1 MAVLETAQ
9 AQELINYAKEIGR
22 EELPTLVSN
31 SIAEIR
37 KTFANAITTD
47 IYRPLGEQI
56 TALVKACE
64 ENGIEFVVDKAD
76 LFCYNEFE
84 TLRIT
89 HEYTDNEG
97 NSGEILVDVFIT
109 TEFHNQEG
117 EETEENQFLICP
129 DYADVVISL
138 NDTNKGDII
147 FQDVV
152 GNQLAKLLKGD
163 DVRLQI
169 NYNTVMDSGK
179 TFVYDGCHKLYVIT
193 SEEERQQAKEYDY
206 IVDGSTAE
214 DEIEHPISELEEFY
228 LKSCPL
234 RFISTMGVDD
244 NYTKFPIITILPQCV
259 DCPMFI
265 YY

>member
-1 MAVLETAQ
+1 MTVLETKQ
-9 AQELINYAKEIGR
+9 AEELIKYSKEIGY
-22 EELPTLVSN
+22 EELPNIVSE
-31 SIAEIR
+31 SIAKIR
-37 KTFANAITTD
+37 EVFADTITTD
-47 IYRPLGEQI
+47 IERPLGEQI

-64 ENGIEFVVDKAD
+64 ENNIEIPNED
-76 LFCYNEFE
+76 LFCYNDWE
-84 TLRIT
+84 TLRVA
-89 HEYTDNEG
+89 HEFKNPTTNET
-97 NSGEILVDVFIT
+97 GEILVDIFIG
-109 TEFHNQEG
+109 TELHDVEQ

-129 DYADVVISL
+129 DFADVVISL

-152 GNQLAKLLKGD
+152 GNHLAKLLKGD
-163 DVRLQI
+163 NVRLQI
-169 NYNTVMDSGK
+169 NYNTVMESGK

-193 SEEERQQAKEYDY
+193 SEEERQYAKEIGY

-214 DEIEHPISELEEFY
+214 NETEHSISELEEFY

-234 RFISTMGVDD
+234 RFIETLGTGTNESM
-244 NYTKFPIITILPQCV
+244 ITILPQGV

>member
-9 AQELINYAKEIGR
+9 ARDLFKYAYSIGYT
-22 EELPTLVSN
+22 ELPYIVSD
-31 SIAEIR
+31 SIAKIR

-47 IYRPLGEQI
+47 IERPLGEQI

-64 ENGIEFVVDKAD
+64 ENNIEIPNED
-76 LFCYNEFE
+76 LFCYNDWE
-84 TLRIT
+84 TLRIA

-97 NSGEILVDVFIT
+97 NSGEILVDVAIT
-109 TEFHNQEG
+109 TELHNQDSEY
-117 EETEENQFLICP
+117 TEENQFLICP
-129 DYADVVISL
+129 DFADVVISL

-169 NYNTVMDSGK
+169 NYNTVMESGK
-179 TFVYDGCHKLYVIT
+179 TFVYDGCHKLYIIT
-193 SEEERQQAKEYDY
+193 SEEERQQARKYDY

-214 DEIEHPISELEEFY
+214 DETEHPISELEEFY

-244 NYTKFPIITILPQCV
+244 NYKEFPIISILPQGV

>member
-47 IYRPLGEQI
+47 IERPLGEQI

-64 ENGIEFVVDKAD
+64 ENEIEIVGDKAD

-84 TLRIT
+84 TLRIA

-97 NSGEILVDVFIT
+97 NSGEILVDLYMTV
-109 TEFHNQEG
+109 ELNDKNG

-138 NDTNKGDII
+138 NDTNKGDIV
-147 FQDVV
+147 FQDVI

-169 NYNTVMDSGK
+169 NYNTVMESGK

-193 SEEERQQAKEYDY
+193 SEEERQRARRLSY
-206 IVDGSTAE
+206 IVDDSTAE
-214 DEIEHPISELEEFY
+214 DETEHPISELEEYY

-234 RFISTMGVDD
+234 RFIETFGIGTNESMI
-244 NYTKFPIITILPQCV
+244 PILRQGA

>member
-1 MAVLETAQ
+1 MAVLETKQ

-22 EELPTLVSN
+22 EELPTLVSD
-31 SIAEIR
+31 SIAKIR
-37 KTFANAITTD
+37 KVFANTITTD
-47 IYRPLGEQI
+47 IERPLGDQI

-64 ENGIEFVVDKAD
+64 ENNIEIPNED

-84 TLRIT
+84 TIRIA

-97 NSGEILVDVFIT
+97 NSGEILVDMFIT
-109 TEFHNQEG
+109 TELNDKDG
-117 EETEENQFLICP
+117 EDIEENQFLICP
-129 DYADVVISL
+129 DFADVVISV

-163 DVRLQI
+163 NVRLQI
-169 NYNTVMDSGK
+169 NYNTVMESGK
-179 TFVYDGCHKLYVIT
+179 TFVYDGCHKLYIIT
-193 SEEERQQAKEYDY
+193 SEEERQQAKELGY

-214 DEIEHPISELEEFY
+214 DETEHPISELEEFY

-234 RFISTMGVDD
+234 RFIETMGIG
-244 NYTKFPIITILPQCV
+244 TCESMITILPQGV
-259 DCPMFI
+259 DYPMFI

>member
-1 MAVLETAQ
+1 MTVLETKQ
-9 AQELINYAKEIGR
+9 AEELIKYSKEIGY
-22 EELPTLVSN
+22 EELPNIVSE
-31 SIAEIR
+31 SIAKIR
-37 KTFANAITTD
+37 EVFADTITTD
-47 IYRPLGEQI
+47 IERPLGEQI

-64 ENGIEFVVDKAD
+64 ENEIEIVGDKAD

-84 TLRIT
+84 TLRIA

-109 TEFHNQEG
+109 TEFHNQKG

-129 DYADVVISL
+129 NYADVVISL
-138 NDTNKGDII
+138 NDTNKGDIV
-147 FQDVV
+147 FQDVI

-193 SEEERQQAKEYDY
+193 SEEERQQARKDRNFALADKIRDELKAKGIELLDTPQGVRWKK
-206 IVDGSTAE
+206 VD
-214 DEIEHPISELEEFY
+214 
-228 LKSCPL
+228 
-234 RFISTMGVDD
+234 
-244 NYTKFPIITILPQCV
+244 
-259 DCPMFI
+259 
-265 YY
+265 

>member
-1 MAVLETAQ
+1 MAVLETKQ

-22 EELPTLVSN
+22 EELPTLVSD
-31 SIAEIR
+31 SIAKIR
-37 KTFANAITTD
+37 KVFANTITTD
-47 IYRPLGEQI
+47 IERPLGDQI

-64 ENGIEFVVDKAD
+64 ENNIEIPNED

-84 TLRIT
+84 TIRIA

-97 NSGEILVDVFIT
+97 NSGEILVDMFIT
-109 TEFHNQEG
+109 TELNDKDG
-117 EETEENQFLICP
+117 EDIEENQFLICP
-129 DYADVVISL
+129 DFADVVITL

-163 DVRLQI
+163 NVRLQI
-169 NYNTVMDSGK
+169 NYNTVMESGK
-179 TFVYDGCHKLYVIT
+179 TFVYDGCHKLYIIT
-193 SEEERQQAKEYDY
+193 SEEERQQAKELGY

-214 DEIEHPISELEEFY
+214 DETEHPISELEEFY

-234 RFISTMGVDD
+234 RFIETMGIG
-244 NYTKFPIITILPQCV
+244 TCESMITILPQGV
-259 DCPMFI
+259 DYPMFI

>member
-1 MAVLETAQ
+1 MAVLETKQ

-22 EELPTLVSN
+22 EELPTLVSD
-31 SIAEIR
+31 SIAKIR
-37 KTFANAITTD
+37 KVFADTITTD
-47 IYRPLGEQI
+47 IERPLGDQI

-64 ENGIEFVVDKAD
+64 ENNIEIPNED

-84 TLRIT
+84 TIRIA

-97 NSGEILVDVFIT
+97 NSGEILVDMCMTV
-109 TEFHNQEG
+109 ELNDKDG
-117 EETEENQFLICP
+117 EDIEENQFLICP
-129 DYADVVISL
+129 DFADVVISL

-163 DVRLQI
+163 NVRLQI
-169 NYNTVMDSGK
+169 NYNTVMESGK
-179 TFVYDGCHKLYVIT
+179 TFVYDGCHKLYIIT
-193 SEEERQQAKEYDY
+193 SEEERQQAKELGY

-214 DEIEHPISELEEFY
+214 DETEHPISELEEFY

-244 NYTKFPIITILPQCV
+244 NYKEFPIISILPQGV

>member
-1 MAVLETAQ
+1 MAVLETKQ

-22 EELPTLVSN
+22 EELPTLVSD
-31 SIAEIR
+31 SIAKIR
-37 KTFANAITTD
+37 KVFADTITTD
-47 IYRPLGEQI
+47 IERPLGDQI

-64 ENGIEFVVDKAD
+64 ENNIEIPNED

-84 TLRIT
+84 TIRIA

-97 NSGEILVDVFIT
+97 NSGEILIDMFLSVELNDKD
-109 TEFHNQEG
+109 G
-117 EETEENQFLICP
+117 EDTEENQFLICP
-129 DYADVVISL
+129 DFADVVISL

-163 DVRLQI
+163 NVRLQI
-169 NYNTVMDSGK
+169 NYNTVMESGK
-179 TFVYDGCHKLYVIT
+179 TFVYDGCHKIYIIT
-193 SEEERQQAKEYDY
+193 SEEERQRAKELGY

-214 DEIEHPISELEEFY
+214 DETEHPISELEEFY

-234 RFISTMGVDD
+234 RFIETMGIG
-244 NYTKFPIITILPQCV
+244 TCESMITILPQGV
-259 DCPMFI
+259 ECPMFI